1 MFKLAMIS
9 LAIAAVSGV
18 FAYTDIAAAV
28 PGIAEI
34 LFLAFLALF
43 FIALAGWLL
52 IRRRA
57 QSHLTGRRA
66 APRLRTM

>member
-1 MFKLAMIS
+1 MFKIAMIF
-9 LAIAAVSGV
+9 LAIAAVSGI
-18 FAYTDIAAAV
+18 FAFTDIAAAV
-28 PGIAEI
+28 PRIAEI
-34 LFLAFLALF
+34 LFLAFLVLF
-43 FIALAGWLL
+43 VITLAGWLL